1 MFGSYYSDAM
11 VSLVSPAASEGS
23 WCTNIQQALA
33 ATALVLVVA
42 VLSQTAAMKQRA
54 CFVPARNSSSQ
65 DQLFVLLTTSLK
77 NLSSICQHSSYFE

>member
-23 WCTNIQQALA
+23 WRTNIQQALA

-54 CFVPARNSSSQ
+54 CFVPAQNSSQYMLVEDS
-65 DQLFVLLTTSLK
+65 SLK
-77 NLSSICQHSSYFE
+77 FNLLCWLLLISKV

>member
-54 CFVPARNSSSQ
+54 CFVPARNSSQ
-65 DQLFVLLTTSLK
+65 DELFVPLKTSLK
-77 NLSSICQHSSYFE
+77 PQFNLPAQLLF